1 MNRTSFRPGRRALV
15 TAAAALPLAALAAC
29 SSDTGE
35 GPSLGGD
42 DGADEQGGDDSGASD
57 GGGDSGAY
65 ADVIASGPVAADDV
79 VSSSAWA
86 SAIKER
92 GELIRGGTTAN
103 QVFSLIDPGTD
114 EVTGF
119 DAGITQLLAKYI
131 LGEGGEGSVDY
142 VDTTV
147 DTRETMVQNG
157 TVDCVIATYSITP
170 ERLEVINFAGP
181 YYLSGTAIQ
190 VRAED
195 AENISGPEDLTGLNL
210 VTQSNSTGIQAIED
224 HVTDPGD
231 VQTLP
236 DNESCVAALKQGRVD
251 AYVLDQGVL
260 LGNSKADPE
269 VVVVGEPFVDDP
281 YGIGVSQ
288 ENEDALE
295 FRNAFLQEVIDSGVW
310 ESLWTATIGDVIDGA
325 APQPPVP
332 GELPA

>member
-42 DGADEQGGDDSGASD
+42 DGADEGGGDGSGASD
-57 GGGDSGAY
+57 GGGGSGAY

-295 FRNAFLQEVIDSGVW
+295 FCNAFLQEIIDSGVW